1 MPEKL
6 VLDVACG
13 LHPRG
18 DVNVDLYIESIH
30 RRNGNGPK
38 LQPDK
43 IQHFIQAD
51 GRDMYMFRDREF
63 HTVRCYHLIEHLPD
77 WWRLLKELYRVT
89 DQHLVIVCP
98 HRMWLTFP
106 RLQRSHVHIS
116 NFDKPTMEKAIEK
129 VLRTHNYEVQTVYR
143 GMIHKL
149 IPFPLWPCYLRVDVY
164 RS

>member
-1 MPEKL
+1 VPEKL

-18 DVNVDLYIESIH
+18 DVNVDLFIESIH

-43 IQHFIQAD
+43 IQHFVQAD
-51 GRDMYMFRDREF
+51 GRDMHMFRDREF

-98 HRMWLTFP
+98 HRM
-106 RLQRSHVHIS
+106 
-116 NFDKPTMEKAIEK
+116 
-129 VLRTHNYEVQTVYR
+129 
-143 GMIHKL
+143 
-149 IPFPLWPCYLRVDVY
+149 
-164 RS
+164 